1 MNEITSNQTLIGTLR
16 KSFDLATINGNLK
29 LKRLYLLNLINKF
42 MYCCGS
48 NITFNQK
55 QHLQNLSIAI
65 QNLDKNICIY
75 REQRSIY
82 TNTVGCKNCK
92 NLNSSP
98 YLIINTPPEID
109 EPNPIEPDPIKP
121 VICDINFTFYNGTN
135 GFVLQPS
142 TFVKCF
148 NYEGNDESYST
159 LKIISLPTKG
169 VIFNTEGVNL
179 QINQELNLNDFG
191 NWKYIYLEEIRPTTD
206 SFTFQVS
213 TNETDPEVFSETH
226 TATINIL
233 GEIEI
238 PTTNIFNNTF
248 NNIFA

>member
-1 MNEITSNQTLIGTLR
+1 MNEVTSNQTLIGSLR
-16 KSFDLATINGNLK
+16 KNFDLASINGNLK

-82 TNTVGCKNCK
+82 TNIVGCKNCK
-92 NLNSSP
+92 NLNNSP
-98 YLIINTPPEID
+98 YLVINTPPEID
-109 EPNPIEPDPIKP
+109 DPIEIIPIIRP
-121 VICDINFTFYNGTN
+121 ILCDINFQLDERIDSTSFE
-135 GFVLQPS
+135 LE

-148 NYEGNDESYST
+148 SYFGSISSSYST
-159 LKIISLPTKG
+159 LKIITIPQLGILQEVDGTIINENSEVDLNNGFEYLKYTFIG
-169 VIFNTEGVNL
+169 TE
-179 QINQELNLNDFG
+179 
-191 NWKYIYLEEIRPTTD
+191 RPTTD
-206 SFTFQVS
+206 TFTFQIS
-213 TNETDPEVFSETH
+213 TNETDPEVFSETY

-233 GEIEI
+233 
-238 PTTNIFNNTF
+238 
-248 NNIFA
+248 